1 MLGKIQDKLLLKLL
15 LVPLIRS
22 YFCMFRWKLMKKNLR
37 FHDNPTSAVGANVV
51 KYNLTAFENSAGFG
65 CGGRM
70 NLVLYPLSAL
80 IAEPGGARV
89 LIVGPRTEDDIFL
102 AKALGISSV
111 KGLDLFTYSPHIE
124 LGDMHKMPYA
134 AEEFDAIVLGWVIA
148 YSSDPALA
156 IRECKR
162 VLKKGGHLAIGW
174 EWVPDSDKQRNTH
187 IRGNPVNDVSDM
199 RALVDYPSVFVN
211 DPVMASNHHKA
222 IIFKK

>member
-1 MLGKIQDKLLLKLL
+1 VFGKIQEKLLLKLL
-15 LVPLIRS
+15 LVPHIRT
-22 YFCMFRWKLMKKNLR
+22 YFCMARWKVMKRNLR
-37 FHDNPTSAVGANVV
+37 FHDNPTAAVGENVV
-51 KYNLTAFENSAGFG
+51 KYNLTAFDDIAGFG

-80 IAEPGGARV
+80 IMEPGNAKV

-124 LGDMHKMPYA
+124 LGDMHNMPYG

-156 IRECKR
+156 IKECKR

-174 EWVPDSDKQRNTH
+174 EWVPDSDKQRNAH
-187 IRGNPVNDVSDM
+187 IRGNPVNDVDDM
-199 RALVDYPSVFVN
+199 HMLVGYPAVFVN
-211 DPVMASNHHKA
+211 DPAVKSNHHKA
-222 IIFKK
+222 VIFKK